1 MANQMHR
8 QTGIIPLP
16 VLWNLKWFDFP
27 KDTKCRCTG
36 QVRRKTGEQA
46 CREIVEEGVKT
57 FNEQT
62 SGGIS
67 VLDCI
72 SWAVSYWEYEMS
84 GLLLRATL
92 SLYNHSE
99 GLVHIA
105 DSKTVSFLVGV

>member
-1 MANQMHR
+1 M
-8 QTGIIPLP
+8 GFGLEK
-16 VLWNLKWFDFP
+16 L
-27 KDTKCRCTG
+27 
-36 QVRRKTGEQA
+36 
-46 CREIVEEGVKT
+46 
-57 FNEQT
+57 
-62 SGGIS
+62 
-67 VLDCI
+67 LDCI

>member
-1 MANQMHR
+1 MVQESLH
-8 QTGIIPLP
+8 
-16 VLWNLKWFDFP
+16 
-27 KDTKCRCTG
+27 
-36 QVRRKTGEQA
+36 
-46 CREIVEEGVKT
+46 
-57 FNEQT
+57 T
-62 SGGIS
+62 SLHVGFGLEKL
-67 VLDCI
+67 LDCI